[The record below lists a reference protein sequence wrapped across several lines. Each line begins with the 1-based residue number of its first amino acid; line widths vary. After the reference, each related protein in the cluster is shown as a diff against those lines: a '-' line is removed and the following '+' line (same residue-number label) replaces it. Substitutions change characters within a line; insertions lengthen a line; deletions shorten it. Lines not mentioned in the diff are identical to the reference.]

1 MEYAFLLMYLSEAT
15 GAETWDESQS
25 CDSNSTSLEENT
37 AAEKLYFAN
46 LKTIPVCNNQLD
58 FDRSSVWQKVKRIAT
73 SQRANSLRDVLDSR
87 RLNKLLRRF
96 NFKQPTVLHEKKT
109 WKYIEHPAWKFFSF
123 LHFS

>member
-96 NFKQPTVLHEKKT
+96 NFKQPTVLHEKKNMEIHRT
-109 WKYIEHPAWKFFSF
+109 SCMKILFFSS
-123 LHFS
+123 L